1 MDDLAPLDATA
12 QAELVRRGDA
22 SPAELVEAAITRIE
36 KLHAELNAVVIPRF
50 ERAREAAARDDLPDG
65 PFRGVPFLTKDLWC
79 FTRGEPLTNGM
90 RFLKEAGFVA
100 PDDSHLA
107 RRWREAGFVNL
118 GFTNSPELGLLPTT
132 EPEAYGPTH
141 NPWDLERTPG
151 GSSGGSCAA
160 VAAGLT
166 PIAHASDGGGSIR
179 IPASCC
185 GLVGL
190 KPSRGQVSN
199 GPQGGDLTRFLS
211 VQLGVSTTVRDVA
224 ALLDVAAGPEPGD
237 AIIAPAPV
245 RAYADEVGAEPGRL
259 RVGIATSLGG
269 NETHPDC
276 VEATEQ
282 AGRLLES
289 LGHHVEPA
297 YPEDLDDRANGVAFM
312 AVWMTNAAAALA
324 AWGAMVGREV
334 TEADVE
340 PLTWAQAEQG
350 RALSAIR
357 YVDAVNQMQAFTR
370 RLAQWWHGGFD
381 LLLTPTVAHAPPRL
395 GELPP
400 RGDNPLGDYGRV
412 VAFVPFTPAFNVTG
426 QPAISLPLGTS
437 AEGLPLGVQLVAA
450 YGREDLLIRVASQIE
465 AAAPWADRRPPVH
478 A

>member
-1 MDDLAPLDATA
+1 MDDLALLDATA
-12 QAELVRRGDA
+12 QAELVRRREA

-36 KLHAELNAVVIPRF
+36 KLDAELNAVVMPRF
-50 ERAREAAARDDLPDG
+50 DGAREAVGRDDLPDG

-90 RFLKEAGFVA
+90 RFLKEADFVA

-107 RRWREAGFVNL
+107 RRWREGGFVNL
-118 GFTNSPELGLLPTT
+118 GFTNSPELGLVPTT

-141 NPWDLERTPG
+141 NPWDLGRTPG

-190 KPSRGQVSN
+190 KPSRGRVSN

-211 VQLGVSTTVRDVA
+211 VQLGVSTSVRDVA

-237 AIIAPAPV
+237 AIIAPAPA
-245 RAYADEVGAEPGRL
+245 RAYADEVGAHPGRL

-276 VEATEQ
+276 IEATEH

-289 LGHHVEPA
+289 LGHHVEPDH
-297 YPEDLDDRANGVAFM
+297 PDDLDDRANGVAFM
-312 AVWMTNAAAALA
+312 AVWMTNAAAALET
-324 AWGAMVGREV
+324 WGTMVGREV

-340 PLTWAQAEQG
+340 PLTWAQVEQG
-350 RALSAIR
+350 RTLSAIQ
-357 YVDAVNQMQAFTR
+357 YLDALNQMQAFTR
-370 RLAQWWHGGFD
+370 RIAQWWHDRFD
-381 LLLTPTVAHAPPRL
+381 LLLTPTVAHAPPPL

-400 RGDNPLGDYGRV
+400 RGDNPLADYGRV

-426 QPAISLPLGTS
+426 QPAVSLPLGTS
-437 AEGLPLGVQLVAA
+437 GEGLPLGVQLVAA
-450 YGREDLLIRVASQIE
+450 YGREDVLIRVASQLE
-465 AAAPWADRRPPVH
+465 AAAPWAGRRPPVH

>member
-1 MDDLAPLDATA
+1 MDDLALLDATA
-12 QAELVRRGDA
+12 QAELVRGGEV
-22 SPAELVEAAITRIE
+22 SPPELVDAAIARIE
-36 KLHAELNAVVIPRF
+36 KLDGELNAVVIPRF
-50 ERAREAAARDDLPDG
+50 ERARAVAGRDDLPDA

-79 FTRGEPLTNGM
+79 LTRGEPLTNGM

-100 PDDSHLA
+100 SDDSHLA
-107 RRWREAGFVNL
+107 RRWRTAGFVNL

-132 EPEAYGPTH
+132 GPEAYGATH

-166 PIAHASDGGGSIR
+166 PVAHASDGGGSIR

-190 KPSRGQVSN
+190 KPSRGRVSN

-211 VQLGVSTTVRDVA
+211 VQLGVSTSVRDVA

-237 AIIAPAPV
+237 AIIAPAPA
-245 RAYADEVGAEPGRL
+245 RPFAAEVGADPGRL

-269 NETHPDC
+269 NDTHPDC
-276 VEATEQ
+276 VAAAEQ
-282 AGRLLES
+282 AGGLLES
-289 LGHHVEPA
+289 LGHHVEVA
-297 YPEDLDDRANGVAFM
+297 HPEDLDDRAGGVRFM
-312 AVWMTNAAAALA
+312 AVWTTNAAAALET
-324 AWGAMVGREV
+324 WGALVGRAV
-334 TEADVE
+334 TAADVE
-340 PLTWAQAEQG
+340 RLTWVQGEQG
-350 RALSAIR
+350 RALSALQ
-357 YVDAVNQMQAFTR
+357 YVDALNHMQVFTR
-370 RLAQWWHGGFD
+370 RVAQWWHGGFD
-381 LLLTPTVAHAPPRL
+381 LLLTPTVAHPPPPL

-400 RGDNPLGDYGRV
+400 RGDNPLADYGRV

-437 AEGLPLGVQLVAA
+437 GEGLPLGVQLVAA
-450 YGREDLLIRVASQIE
+450 YGREDLLLRVASQLE
-465 AAAPWADRRPPVH
+465 TAAPWADRRPPVH

>member
-1 MDDLAPLDATA
+1 MDDLALLDATA
-12 QAELVRRGDA
+12 QAELVRRREA
-22 SPAELVEAAITRIE
+22 SAAELVDAAITRIE
-36 KLHAELNAVVIPRF
+36 KLDGELNAVVIPRF
-50 ERAREAAARDDLPDG
+50 ERARETAGRDDLPDG

-79 FTRGEPLTNGM
+79 VTKDEPLTNGM
-90 RFLKEAGFVA
+90 RFLKDAGFVA
-100 PDDSHLA
+100 RDDSHLA

-190 KPSRGQVSN
+190 KPSRGRVSN

-211 VQLGVSTTVRDVA
+211 VQLGVSTSVRDVA

-237 AIIAPAPV
+237 AIIAPAPA
-245 RAYADEVGAEPGRL
+245 RPFADEVGADPGRL
-259 RVGIATSLGG
+259 RIGIATSVAG
-269 NETHPDC
+269 NETHPEC
-276 VEATEQ
+276 VEAAEQ
-282 AGRLLES
+282 AGRVLES
-289 LGHHVEPA
+289 LGHHVEVAHP
-297 YPEDLDDRANGVAFM
+297 PDLDDRATGVGFM
-312 AVWMTNAAAALA
+312 AVWMTNAAVALDT
-324 AWGAMVGREV
+324 WGAIVGREV
-334 TEADVE
+334 AETDVE
-340 PLTWAQAEQG
+340 PLTWVQAEQG
-350 RALSAIR
+350 RALSALR
-357 YVDAVNQMQAFTR
+357 YVDALNQMQAFTR
-370 RLAQWWHGGFD
+370 RVAQWWQDGFD
-381 LLLTPTVAHAPPRL
+381 LLLTPTVAHPPPRL

-400 RGDNPLGDYGRV
+400 RGDNPLADYGRV

-426 QPAISLPLGTS
+426 QPAVSLPLGSS
-437 AEGLPLGVQLVAA
+437 ADGLPIGVQLVAA
-450 YGREDLLIRVASQIE
+450 YGREDMLIRVASQLE
-465 AAAPWADRRPPVH
+465 TAAPWADRRPPVH

>member
-1 MDDLAPLDATA
+1 MDDVALLDATD
-12 QAELVRRGDA
+12 QAELVRRRDA
-22 SPAELVEAAITRIE
+22 SPAELVDAAITRIE
-36 KLHAELNAVVIPRF
+36 KLDGELNAVVIPRF
-50 ERAREAAARDDLPDG
+50 ERARDAVARDDLPDG
-65 PFRGVPFLTKDLWC
+65 PFRGVPFLTKNLWC
-79 FTRGEPLTNGM
+79 VTEGEPLTNGM
-90 RFLKEAGFVA
+90 QFLKEAGFVA

-132 EPEAYGPTH
+132 EPDAYGATH
-141 NPWDLERTPG
+141 NPWELGRTPG

-190 KPSRGQVSN
+190 KPSRGRVSN

-211 VQLGVSTTVRDVA
+211 VQLGVSTSVRDVA

-237 AIIAPAPV
+237 AIIAPAAP
-245 RAYADEVGAEPGRL
+245 RPYADEVGSDPGRL
-259 RVGIATSLGG
+259 RVGIATSVGG
-269 NETHPDC
+269 NDTHPEC
-276 VEATEQ
+276 VEATERT
-282 AGRLLES
+282 GRLLES
-289 LGHHVEPA
+289 LGHHVEVAHP
-297 YPEDLDDRANGVAFM
+297 PDLDDRALGVGFM
-312 AVWMTNAAAALA
+312 AVWMTNAAAALET
-324 AWGAMVGREV
+324 WGTIVGREV

-350 RALSAIR
+350 RTLTALR
-357 YVDAVNQMQAFTR
+357 YVGALNQMQAFTR
-370 RLAQWWHGGFD
+370 RVAQWWHDGFD
-381 LLLTPTVAHAPPRL
+381 LLLTPTLAHPPPPL

-400 RGDNPLGDYGRV
+400 RGDNPLADYGRV

-426 QPAISLPLGTS
+426 QPAISLPLGIST
-437 AEGLPLGVQLVAA
+437 EGLPLGVQLVAG
-450 YGREDLLIRVASQIE
+450 YGREDVLIRVASQLE
-465 AAAPWADRRPPVH
+465 AAAPWIERRPPIH